1 MLAYSDSRMPS
12 SVRIAGVIFHT
23 MSALPAPTLL
33 FITKKIE
40 ETSLC
45 TVNINGLF

>member
-23 MSALPAPTLL
+23 MSALSLTLL